1 MHIFSL
7 KFRSLICIAASPNWS
22 IVASKLIFTLIFTLA
37 SMFFLESKSEA
48 GMLVTA
54 GMQWANFV
62 FEPKVQEET
71 PNYYGYGARTSA
83 GYSLGQNLDLAVYG
97 EYSPGRLNSA
107 SSSGST
113 AVLLDYGAE
122 IGVRILQTMYLG
134 ARGGQWNYRL
144 TRRTAD
150 EEVGGSWI
158 GLGGAASFG
167 MLVPV
172 NKEVQWQ
179 ASLDFGQ
186 ALLKKH
192 KFEVDD
198 VDKKARVISRAS
210 VTISFVY
217 NTRTTSSTWGS
228 IFN

>member
-1 MHIFSL
+1 VKIFGLES
-7 KFRSLICIAASPNWS
+7 RSVSGIAAS
-22 IVASKLIFTLIFTLA
+22 LCRCTLSLSLSLTATLA
-37 SMFFLESKSEA
+37 SVFFVESKSEA

-62 FEPKVQEET
+62 FEPKAQEET

-83 GYSLGQNLDLAVYG
+83 GYSLDQVLDVAIYG

-113 AVLLDYGAE
+113 ALVTDYGAE

-134 ARGGQWNYRL
+134 ARGGQWNYQL

-150 EEVGGSWI
+150 EEIGGSWT
-158 GLGGAASFG
+158 GVGGAASFG

-186 ALLKKH
+186 ALIKK
-192 KFEVDD
+192 KNYEADD
-198 VDKKARVISRAS
+198 VEKKARVISRAS
-210 VTISFVY
+210 VTVSFVY
-217 NTRTTSSTWGS
+217 NSRYTPSTWGS